1 MERKLPTSTD
11 VLIIIFFFAPL
22 TKYYLVDV
30 KYNG

>member
-1 MERKLPTSTD
+1 MEKKMPTSTD
-11 VLIIIFFFAPL
+11 VLIIIFFAPL